1 MEQNVI
7 QKVEVMHHFVT
18 KLRILKTNWHFYA
31 KKTPF
36 IRKKLAGTI
45 DVKI

>member
-18 KLRILKTNWHFYA
+18 KLRILK
-31 KKTPF
+31 KKLELLCQKMPF
-36 IRKKLAGTI
+36 IRKKIGRHY
-45 DVKI
+45 